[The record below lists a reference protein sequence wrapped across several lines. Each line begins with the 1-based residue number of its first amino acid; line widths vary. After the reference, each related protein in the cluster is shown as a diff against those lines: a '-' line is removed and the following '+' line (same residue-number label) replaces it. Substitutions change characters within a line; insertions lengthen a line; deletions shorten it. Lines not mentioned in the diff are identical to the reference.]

1 MHIAISVR
9 NGKINVFVSGLT
21 VRDDR
26 LNDKGKNEN
35 SLRKLKCA
43 EGKIYFLENTKINVG
58 MLNNS
63 DQHLNERGTTR
74 LVN

>member
-1 MHIAISVR
+1 MDVAISVR
-9 NGKINVFVSGLT
+9 NEKINVVVSGLT
-21 VRDDR
+21 VRNDR

-35 SLRKLKCA
+35 SLGKLKCA
-43 EGKIYFLENTKINVG
+43 EGKIFFVDNTKINVV